1 MDVLA
6 LGVGRTARVNI
17 LICCGLRLTETV
29 KASRP
34 PVAIV
39 GTGAVAQALGR
50 LLYLHGERVVALASR
65 NRFRAE
71 GAATFIDPSVRP
83 VACADLPSLAGRVLI
98 AVRDEGITPVAEEL
112 ARAGMRTGVALHT
125 CGAKGPEALAPL
137 KRAGVA
143 CGVLHPLQTVV
154 TREQGMKSLKG
165 VTYGV
170 AGDGP
175 AIEWAEDIVGRLEG
189 RALRVAAGRLSSYH
203 AGAVMASN
211 ALVAVI
217 DAAVVLMG
225 QAGVEREAA
234 LRALE
239 SLARASIDNVFA
251 NGPSAALTGPIVR
264 GDAET
269 VAAHMDALDEAPPTV
284 AALYVA
290 AARRLI
296 EIARERDLPEAS
308 VRALESVLGS
318 VRLKADATTA
328 KL

>member
-1 MDVLA
+1 MK
-6 LGVGRTARVNI
+6 G
-17 LICCGLRLTETV
+17 
-29 KASRP
+29 SHP

-39 GTGAVAQALGR
+39 GAGAVAQALGR
-50 LLYLHGERVVALASR
+50 LIYLHGGSVIALASR
-65 NRFRAE
+65 NRIRAE
-71 GAATFIDPSVRP
+71 GAAAFIGPSVRP
-83 VACADLPSLAGRVLI
+83 VGCAEVPSLATHVLI
-98 AVRDEGITPVAEEL
+98 AVQDEGITLVAEEL
-112 ARAGMRTGVALHT
+112 ARAGMCTGVALHT
-125 CGAKGPEALAPL
+125 CGAKGPDALAPL

-143 CGVLHPLQTVV
+143 CGVLHPLQTVP
-154 TREQGMKSLKG
+154 TPEQGVKSLKG

-170 AGDGP
+170 AGDRS
-175 AIEWAEDIVGRLEG
+175 AIEWAEDLVSLLEG
-189 RALRVAAGRLSSYH
+189 RALHVAPERLTSYH

-239 SLARASIDNVFA
+239 PLARASIDNVFA

-264 GDAET
+264 GDAGT
-269 VAAHMDALDEAPPTV
+269 VAAHMHALDDAPPTV

-308 VRALESVLGS
+308 VRALESALEG
-318 VRLKADATTA
+318 
-328 KL
+328 